1 MPSQDPRDEEIP
13 INISGKNVGK
23 PNDPLNETGSKPLNS
38 ADVFSDEV
46 NKALEEARQK
56 RGRVNIML
64 AGKTGVGKSTLINAV
79 FQGKLATT
87 GSGRPVTQKVREITK
102 EGIPLSIFDT
112 RGLEMAALKE
122 TQADILDLVRTRRA
136 DSDAG
141 RHIHLAWVCIAEDS
155 RRVEEAESRLVEL
168 LAQYMPV
175 IGVITKARA
184 DKGPDGQSFRSQV
197 QELLPQVHN
206 VIRVRAIAEEDDE
219 GNLKLPMGL
228 IDLVDLSMNVV
239 PEAYRNALAAAQKV
253 DLEAKVRRAQE
264 AIALAAASAAAA
276 GAAPI
281 PFTDAL
287 LLVPIQITMLA
298 QITAIFGV
306 PLEQGF
312 LSTLLASIATG
323 GGATVLGRS
332 IVANL
337 LKLIPGAGS
346 AAGAVVAASTA
357 SILTVACGEAYIAAL
372 TLLFKQ
378 TGGEPPAPEA
388 IKREFQ
394 AQLTKRTQRP

>member
-1 MPSQDPRDEEIP
+1 
-13 INISGKNVGK
+13 
-23 PNDPLNETGSKPLNS
+23 
-38 ADVFSDEV
+38 
-46 NKALEEARQK
+46 
-56 RGRVNIML
+56 
-64 AGKTGVGKSTLINAV
+64 
-79 FQGKLATT
+79 
-87 GSGRPVTQKVREITK
+87 
-102 EGIPLSIFDT
+102 
-112 RGLEMAALKE
+112 
-122 TQADILDLVRTRRA
+122 
-136 DSDAG
+136 
-141 RHIHLAWVCIAEDS
+141 
-155 RRVEEAESRLVEL
+155 
-168 LAQYMPV
+168 V

-264 AIALAAASAAAA
+264 AIALAAASAAAT

-281 PFTDAL
+281 PFADAL
-287 LLVPIQITMLA
+287 LLVPLQIALLA

-306 PLEQGF
+306 PLEKGF
-312 LSTLLASIATG
+312 LSTLLASIAAG

-337 LKLIPGAGS
+337 LKLIPGAGT
-346 AAGAVVAASTA
+346 ATGAVVSASTA
-357 SILTVACGEAYIAAL
+357 SILTVA
-372 TLLFKQ
+372 
-378 TGGEPPAPEA
+378 
-388 IKREFQ
+388 
-394 AQLTKRTQRP
+394 